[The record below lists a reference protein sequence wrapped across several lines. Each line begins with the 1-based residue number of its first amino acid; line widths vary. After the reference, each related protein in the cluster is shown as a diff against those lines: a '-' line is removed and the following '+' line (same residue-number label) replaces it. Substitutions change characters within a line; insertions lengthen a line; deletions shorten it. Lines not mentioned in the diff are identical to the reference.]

1 MSAGH
6 GSGPKDVLNEDS
18 HVLNCSN
25 SGSSPVSFSFAL
37 SLAVS
42 KSRKSLGFV
51 VSNSVGVACFGSA
64 YVGVSR
70 SV

>member
-6 GSGPKDVLNEDS
+6 GSGPQDVLNEDL

-25 SGSSPVSFSFAL
+25 SGSSPVPFSFAL

-42 KSRKSLGFV
+42 KSRKSLGLV
-51 VSNSVGVACFGSA
+51 VSVQLGLLASGRRTWA
-64 YVGVSR
+64 
-70 SV
+70 